1 MLSSRS
7 LCSLLPTVCIIVC
20 SVVYQVTVLS
30 SFNSFSIVYSV
41 LYFFPPV
48 VLSVVCIVSSIVYS
62 ALYYFSPTVSS
73 LLYFLSPITCSSI
86 VCSVLYSFSL
96 TVCSMLY
103 FLSPIMYSSIVYS
116 LLYYF
121 PPTVYSLL
129 YFIPP
134 IVYSS
139 LFCSV
144 LCSLIFCS
152 FFPFLIN
159 WFEFLSEKSMLK
171 KTWGQVQFL
180 PILFYFSVVFSNF

>member
-1 MLSSRS
+1 MSGKL
-7 LCSLLPTVCIIVC
+7 LCSLSPTVYIIVC
-20 SVVYQVTVLS
+20 SIVCQVAALPS
-30 SFNSFSIVYSV
+30 SNSFSIVYSM
-41 LYFFPPV
+41 LYFLPLV
-48 VLSVVCIVSSIVYS
+48 VLSAVCIVSSIVYS
-62 ALYYFSPTVSS
+62 P
-73 LLYFLSPITCSSI
+73 
-86 VCSVLYSFSL
+86 
-96 TVCSMLY
+96 
-103 FLSPIMYSSIVYS
+103 
-116 LLYYF
+116 LYYF

-159 WFEFLSEKSMLK
+159 WFELFLSEKSMLK

>member
-73 LLYFLSPITCSSI
+73 LLYFLSPI
-86 VCSVLYSFSL
+86 
-96 TVCSMLY
+96 
-103 FLSPIMYSSIVYS
+103 MYSSIVYS

-129 YFIPP
+129 YFLPP

-152 FFPFLIN
+152 FFLFLIN
-159 WFEFLSEKSMLK
+159 
-171 KTWGQVQFL
+171 
-180 PILFYFSVVFSNF
+180 

>member
-7 LCSLLPTVCIIVC
+7 LCSLLPTVCIIVY

-62 ALYYFSPTVSS
+62 P
-73 LLYFLSPITCSSI
+73 
-86 VCSVLYSFSL
+86 
-96 TVCSMLY
+96 
-103 FLSPIMYSSIVYS
+103 
-116 LLYYF
+116 LYYF